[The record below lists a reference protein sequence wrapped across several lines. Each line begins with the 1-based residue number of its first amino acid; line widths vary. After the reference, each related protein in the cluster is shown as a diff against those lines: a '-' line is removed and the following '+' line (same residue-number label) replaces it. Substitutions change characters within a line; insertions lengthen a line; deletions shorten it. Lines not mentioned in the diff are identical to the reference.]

1 MNLAREY
8 FSACYSPP
16 SATWCQIPHLKV
28 KCPTP
33 GGRKG
38 VKCPWYAPRWGGMF
52 RLQIDG
58 NGISFTTASC
68 GFQPKIFAGINTV
81 FSHLPNEFARVKTER
96 ATHLVAGK

>member
-1 MNLAREY
+1 MSNARGM
-8 FSACYSPP
+8 P
-16 SATWCQIPHLKV
+16 
-28 KCPTP
+28 P
-33 GGRKG
+33 GGG
-38 VKCPWYAPRWGGMF
+38 GGMF